1 MKKEKKRKEG
11 IKEKRKR
18 KKNPKKNNTKS
29 VANQNGTID
38 QISLFNHTV

>member
-18 KKNPKKNNTKS
+18 KKNPKRNNTES
-29 VANQNGTID
+29 VANQNATT
-38 QISLFNHTV
+38 H